1 MVLVV
6 SAADGVVG
14 VPSESAVAAGVSS
27 VVDVVWAVRG
37 GPPVL
42 AAAGGDRVR
51 ALAQL
56 RRDLELGHNRS
67 RDSENHKEKDS
78 AVVSLTIFFTF
89 S

>member
-1 MVLVV
+1 MVLAVLVV
-6 SAADGVVG
+6 SAADGVVR

-56 RRDLELGHNRS
+56 RRDLELGHNGS
-67 RDSENHKEKDS
+67 RDSGNHNEKDN
-78 AVVSLTIFFTF
+78 AVLW
-89 S
+89 

>member
-1 MVLVV
+1 MVTT
-6 SAADGVVG
+6 ADGVVG
-14 VPSESAVAAGVSS
+14 VPSESAVTAGVSS

-67 RDSENHKEKDS
+67 RNSEKTTENNS
-78 AVVSLTIFFTF
+78 AVVSLTDSF
-89 S
+89 